1 MEPILT
7 TDQLAARWQRP
18 RDWVAQQAKQGV
30 IPGAFRLGRRW
41 RFRLDDIETY
51 ETNIAA
57 PGEFALS
64 PGAAARRR
72 AA

>member
-1 MEPILT
+1 MTQLLT
-7 TDQLAARWQRP
+7 TAQVAARWQRP
-18 RDWVAQQAKQGV
+18 RDWVTQQAKAGA
-30 IPGAFRLGRRW
+30 IPGAFRLGRLW
-41 RFRLDDIETY
+41 RFPLNDIETY
-51 ETNIAA
+51 EHDQAH